1 MEDLTRHGESARD
14 EPVCFACYSHH
25 RLCFSLFRSLS
36 LHLSLS
42 VSYSL
47 ASPLQSLYDLP
58 SDKMAS
64 STCSLSINQSIHP
77 SIPSRP
83 NMVYSEN
90 SSKRDS
96 QRCRC
101 IMTEA
106 KTCLQM
112 GTRLKKKGKLGRKK
126 GLMKED
132 TLVTGRSDV
141 NVPKRVK
148 PVPFFWCL
156 CVTCCTWL
164 QWWQWVGPT
173 CDRLTDQSFRARG
186 GLVDG
191 WRRICVAGVIFR
203 WQLSLVVL
211 VLHCRLK
218 EFIIIIIIIKE

>member
-14 EPVCFACYSHH
+14 EPVCFAYYSHH
-25 RLCFSLFRSLS
+25 RLCFSLFWSLS

-58 SDKMAS
+58 SDKMSSS

-77 SIPSRP
+77 SIHPFHQDLIWFIRRIHP
-83 NMVYSEN
+83 RGLPKMPLHYDGGE
-90 SSKRDS
+90 
-96 QRCRC
+96 
-101 IMTEA
+101 
-106 KTCLQM
+106 TCLQM

-148 PVPFFWCL
+148 PVPFIFCL

-186 GLVDG
+186 VFD
-191 WRRICVAGVIFR
+191 
-203 WQLSLVVL
+203 
-211 VLHCRLK
+211 
-218 EFIIIIIIIKE
+218 

>member
-1 MEDLTRHGESARD
+1 M
-14 EPVCFACYSHH
+14 
-25 RLCFSLFRSLS
+25 
-36 LHLSLS
+36 
-42 VSYSL
+42 L
-47 ASPLQSLYDLP
+47 ADG
-58 SDKMAS
+58 DK
-64 STCSLSINQSIHP
+64 I
-77 SIPSRP
+77 
-83 NMVYSEN
+83 
-90 SSKRDS
+90 
-96 QRCRC
+96 
-101 IMTEA
+101 
-106 KTCLQM
+106 
-112 GTRLKKKGKLGRKK
+112 KKNKGKLGKKK